1 MYNPPL
7 VGVLLFFLFFA
18 FEQSLYGQEEGIH
31 RIQSIESEK
40 GKSHSGAIERFM
52 EDYPNPNKALML
64 SLIFPGAG
72 QVYNKKYI
80 KLPFVY
86 GALGGLI
93 YVIGFNSQEYNR
105 YKTAYSLKLD
115 GDIHEFSG
123 TILDNTT
130 TLKRRRDDARK
141 NMELSSI
148 LLVVTYLLNGL
159 DAYVDAHLLD
169 FNVNENLGFHIRPKA
184 LRLSSGFN
192 PSPSL
197 ALTFYLK
204 N

>member
-7 VGVLLFFLFFA
+7 VGVLLFFLFFS
-18 FEQSLYGQEEGIH
+18 FGQSLYGQEEGIQ
-31 RIQSIESEK
+31 RIQSIESAK
-40 GKSHSGAIERFM
+40 GKSHSGAIKRFM

>member
-7 VGVLLFFLFFA
+7 VGVLLFFLFFS
-18 FEQSLYGQEEGIH
+18 FGQSLYGQEEGIH
-31 RIQSIESEK
+31 RIQSIESAK
-40 GKSHSGAIERFM
+40 GKSHSGAIKRFM

-93 YVIGFNSQEYNR
+93 YVIGFNSQEYKR

-184 LRLSSGFN
+184 LRLPSGFN

>member
-7 VGVLLFFLFFA
+7 VGVLLFFLFFY